1 MLKMRLSLFWLACA
15 SMAAVVAMLAFI
27 AVTAPRRDLDCFMR
41 EVGTVE
47 VGKTKLED
55 WRHKVA
61 EAQLAGLNFVCDQ
74 QNCGVGLQRENKLL
88 HKLRIAPPTIVDASV
103 GFKNGVADGIYIA
116 LIVGGRNGQG
126 EWYDDKGVVVR
137 LSSDQPNDCHPD
149 YALRVKNRN
158 QVGDRYWATVS
169 MDSCVSPEARAKAVA
184 INTACLTQI
193 GGCKE
198 VEEMIPKA
206 FAHD

>member
-1 MLKMRLSLFWLACA
+1 
-15 SMAAVVAMLAFI
+15 MAAVVAMLAFI

-88 HKLRIAPPTIVDASV
+88 HKLRMAPPT
-103 GFKNGVADGIYIA
+103 
-116 LIVGGRNGQG
+116 
-126 EWYDDKGVVVR
+126 
-137 LSSDQPNDCHPD
+137 DC
-149 YALRVKNRN
+149 
-158 QVGDRYWATVS
+158 
-169 MDSCVSPEARAKAVA
+169 
-184 INTACLTQI
+184 
-193 GGCKE
+193 
-198 VEEMIPKA
+198 
-206 FAHD
+206 